1 MPKFKFGLQKVMQHR
16 KAVEDL
22 AQRDFQEAQA
32 ELHRQN
38 EILIGMYQAIE
49 EARKVAFTKQTMG
62 GTAISALSQV
72 HDFVK
77 GQDVRIERQ
86 KAKIQECESLV
97 ENLREILRKAA
108 MDYKIIEGLRDK
120 RKDEFKKKVSV
131 KEQKLTDDLNLM
143 RFRRGEKSGDIE
155 K

>member
-16 KAVEDL
+16 KTVEDL

-32 ELHRQN
+32 EFNRQN
-38 EILIGMYQAIE
+38 EILKQMYQAIDD
-49 EARKVAFTKQTMG
+49 ARKTAFAKQTEG
-62 GTAISALSQV
+62 GMAASALSQV

-77 GQDVRIERQ
+77 GQDIRIERQ
-86 KAKIQECESLV
+86 KAKIQEIERLV

-108 MDYKIIEGLRDK
+108 MDYKIIESLRDK
-120 RKDEFKKKVSV
+120 KKQEFKKKVSV

-143 RFRRGEKSGDIE
+143 RFKRGDAEK
-155 K
+155 

>member
-1 MPKFKFGLQKVMQHR
+1 MPKFRFGLQKVMQHR
-16 KAVEDL
+16 KTVEDL

-38 EILIGMYQAIE
+38 EILVGMYQAIE

-143 RFRRGEKSGDIE
+143 RFRRGDIE